1 MLTTLGATEEADQ
14 PQPKPSTPSLPE
26 EKRAQLERMV
36 GQRDQLDP
44 ERRLLVEEAA
54 RKYRIPL
61 PPMQGFT
68 ETPDPLK
75 EKLTDAGRTLKV
87 AALPMG
93 LQAAGIVASQAIA
106 PGNVPLGIAAQ
117 SAGGLAGTYLNEKLG
132 IAKPDDLDYA
142 LSAAAPIG
150 GYGLTKAGR
159 RIIPGVGA
167 AEQQIGA
174 EALRD
179 TPKLLEGSKQA
190 TDAAYQ
196 AARQA
201 YGSVPIPVNN
211 FSQTLDS
218 LGKIEQTAQKHG
230 IGSAPVRRA
239 AEKSTATI
247 QAQGG
252 ALPLDEVNTILK
264 RYREKAASAEGKGG
278 EQYGAYKILRQS
290 LFKDM
295 EEAAKAGGQ
304 AGAGGQ
310 AFKDAMDQARK
321 RIAKE
326 EYTEVLQQH
335 GVKYETVLGQT
346 FETINPTGMLNKLK
360 NLEFEKSVGRP
371 EWQKIESTL
380 KELAKIPHPDA
391 SMKTGIGSTG
401 RVVAMQ
407 GAGLIG
413 ATAGAALG
421 GASGAAM
428 GGAGSATAAAVAM
441 KTYDAVSSMMMS
453 DRGRKF
459 LVKFFKANQGRIGE
473 RTGEVLQFA
482 STLMQEDQ

>member
-14 PQPKPSTPSLPE
+14 PTPRAEAPTLPE

-36 GQRDQLDP
+36 SQRNQLDP
-44 ERRLLVEEAA
+44 ERRFLVEEAA

-61 PPMQGFT
+61 PPMHGFSD
-68 ETPDPLK
+68 TPDPLK

-93 LQAAGIVASQAIA
+93 LQAAGIIASNAIS

-132 IAKPDDLDYA
+132 IAKPDELDYA
-142 LSAAAPIG
+142 LSAGAPLG
-150 GYGLTKAGR
+150 GYGVMKAGR
-159 RIIPGVGA
+159 RLIPGVGA

-190 TDAAYQ
+190 TDAAYDV
-196 AARQA
+196 ARQQFGQTPLA
-201 YGSVPIPVNN
+201 VPS
-211 FSQTLDS
+211 FQQTLKV
-218 LGKIEQTAQKHG
+218 LGDTEQTAQKYG
-230 IGSAPVRRA
+230 IGSAPVRRSV
-239 AEKSTATI
+239 EKSAAAV
-247 QAQGG
+247 QASGG
-252 ALPLDEVNTILK
+252 AIPLDEVNTILK

-278 EQYGAYKILRQS
+278 EQYGAYKALRQA

-295 EEAAKAGGQ
+295 ETASQGQ
-304 AGAGGQ
+304 SGPGAQ
-310 AFKDAMDQARK
+310 AYRDAMAEAKK
-321 RIAKE
+321 RIAKD
-326 EYTEVLQQH
+326 EYTDVLAQH

-360 NLEFEKSVGRP
+360 NLDFAASVGP
-371 EWQKIESTL
+371 KEWQKIESTL

-407 GAGLIG
+407 GAGLVG
-413 ATAGAALG
+413 ATAGAAFG
-421 GASGAAM
+421 GAGGAAM
-428 GGAGSATAAAVAM
+428 GGAGSATAAAIAM

-459 LVKFFKANQGRIGE
+459 LVKFFKMNQGRIGE

-482 STLMQEDQ
+482 ASLMQEDQ